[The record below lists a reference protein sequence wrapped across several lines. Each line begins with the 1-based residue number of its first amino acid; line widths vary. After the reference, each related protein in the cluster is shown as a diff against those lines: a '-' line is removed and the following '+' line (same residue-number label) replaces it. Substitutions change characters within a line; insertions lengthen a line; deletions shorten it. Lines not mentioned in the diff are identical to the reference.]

1 VTKASGS
8 SSGSINMG
16 FSAPATALDY
26 LAAGEV
32 LTLTYTV
39 DLNDGDGGITPQT
52 FVVNITGTTE
62 LPILTAF
69 AAPIV
74 ATNEDTTVEIT
85 LADLIAQGNEAD
97 VDGTVISFVIKSVV
111 SGTLKIGPDAASA
124 QAWNATTNATVD
136 TDKKAYWTPV
146 ANANGAL
153 NAFTA
158 VAKDN
163 DGAESVTAITAIVTV
178 AAINDTPTITTT
190 NLVTT
195 YTDTMATDTFSNSTG
210 TLIAN
215 DVDVSTTL
223 SYGISDGIVSG
234 STITKVGTYGTLS
247 INSTTGAYT
256 YSPNS
261 NAINALS
268 TTATDAFTLT
278 VSDGSLST
286 TTTYIAT
293 LIGSN
298 EVSQGVNFAWYDYT
312 NNPISSQGVSLRSN
326 TTQST
331 FYVDDAVLSSV
342 TGRSDDVYIEARAS
356 ILIPDVA
363 GSSSFTLNL
372 RTYSDDGVQV
382 WINGQSVISNRTD
395 HGPTYNYG
403 TINVTDNSLVPI
415 VVQWWENGGG
425 ALLDLEWSPLSGGSS
440 YVRIPNTAL
449 YAVGTATPLIL
460 DLNHDSVR
468 TLGTDAGL
476 QYDLTGS
483 GLRASVGWSAPEDGF
498 LVRDIN
504 HDGSINDGTEMFG
517 EATVLANGERAQ
529 DGFEALSDLDTNQD
543 GMINSQDQAF
553 NSLAIWRDVNT
564 DGITDAG
571 ELLTLAQHDI
581 ASLNLSYTESDRV
594 DNGNQLRLVSNY
606 TTTDGT
612 SYEMVDV
619 WLTTNYQTNMSETP
633 AVPAVLEKLTDTAG
647 QDHFEVSQLVF
658 HEQYSQRAMESALDY
673 YLDVQD
679 ASELSQAI
687 FEIHGGDSTK
697 PSEVHLAGLLQ
708 NYANDETDQD
718 QLNFTGFSDSA
729 TIETRNIMTS
739 SNKEFAYTYVSDQQ
753 IDKNVYTGLLIDLGL
768 NTTPNH
774 DEILHLEIKKN

>member
-1 VTKASGS
+1 
-8 SSGSINMG
+8 MG

-39 DLNDGDGGITPQT
+39 GLNDGDGGTTSQT
-52 FVVNITGTTE
+52 FVVTITGTTE

-69 AAPIV
+69 AEPIV
-74 ATNEDTTVEIT
+74 ATNEDTAVEIT
-85 LADLIAQGNEAD
+85 LADLLAQGNEAD
-97 VDGTVISFVIKSVV
+97 VDGAVTGFVIKSVTSGSLRIGADAV
-111 SGTLKIGPDAASA
+111 SP

-136 TDKKAYWTPV
+136 TDKKAYWTP
-146 ANANGAL
+146 ATNANGTL

-163 DGAESVTAITAIVTV
+163 NGAESVTAITATVTV
-178 AAINDTPTITTT
+178 AAVNDAPVFTTT
-190 NLVTT
+190 NLSTT
-195 YTDTMATDTFSNSTG
+195 YTDTSATDTFSNSTG
-210 TLIAN
+210 TFSAT
-215 DVDVSTTL
+215 DVDASTTL
-223 SYGISDGIVSG
+223 SYGISGGTVNG
-234 STITKVGTYGTLS
+234 SSITQVGTYGSLS
-247 INSTTGAYT
+247 ISSATGAYT
-256 YSPNS
+256 YTPNNS
-261 NAINALS
+261 AINALS
-268 TTATDAFTLT
+268 TTATETYT
-278 VSDGSLST
+278 ISVSDGSLST
-286 TTTYIAT
+286 TTNYRVILNGVAEIVGAATIYGSLDYSDQIYAGPLGRLGWSSNYIDEYRIAYT
-293 LIGSN
+293 GS
-298 EVSQGVNFAWYDYT
+298 G
-312 NNPISSQGVSLRSN
+312 
-326 TTQST
+326 
-331 FYVDDAVLSSV
+331 SV
-342 TGRSDDVYIEARAS
+342 VIDTR
-356 ILIPDVA
+356 
-363 GSSSFTLNL
+363 GSSWDTTLHVMRKNTAGLINL
-372 RTYSDDGVQV
+372 VTSNDDFYGVQSYV
-382 WINGQSVISNRTD
+382 SFAQDSGY
-395 HGPTYNYG
+395 TYHVFLGRY
-403 TINVTDNSLVPI
+403 
-415 VVQWWENGGG
+415 GGG
-425 ALLDLEWSPLSGGSS
+425 AGGSYVINATNALLSFSGG
-440 YVRIPNTAL
+440 N
-449 YAVGTATPLIL
+449 GTTPLIL

-468 TLGTDAGL
+468 TLGTEAGV
-476 QYDLTGS
+476 QYDITGS
-483 GLRASVGWSAPEDGF
+483 GLQTSVGWSAPEDGF

-504 HDGSINDGTEMFG
+504 IDGLINDGTEMFG

-529 DGFEALSDLDTNQD
+529 DGFEALTDLDTNQD
-543 GMINSQDQAF
+543 GLIDSQDQAF
-553 NSLAIWRDVNT
+553 NSLAIWRDANT
-564 DGITDAG
+564 DGVTNAG

-581 ASLNLSYTESDRV
+581 ASLNLSYSESDRM

-633 AVPAVLEKLTDTAG
+633 AAPAVLEKLTDTEG
-647 QDHFEVSQLVF
+647 QDDFEVSQLVF

-673 YLDVQD
+673 YLDQQD

-697 PSEVHLAGLLQ
+697 PSEVRLAGLLQ

>member
-1 VTKASGS
+1 
-8 SSGSINMG
+8 MG

-39 DLNDGDGGITPQT
+39 NLNDGDGGMTPQT

-69 AAPIV
+69 TAAIDI
-74 ATNEDTTVEIT
+74 TNEDSAVEIT

-97 VDGTVISFVIKSVV
+97 VDGTVTSFVIKSVV

-136 TDKKAYWTPV
+136 TDKKAYWTPA
-146 ANANGAL
+146 ANTNGAL

-163 DGAESVTAITAIVTV
+163 DGAESVTAITATVTV

-223 SYGISDGIVSG
+223 SYGISDGTVSG

-256 YSPNS
+256 YTPNN

-372 RTYSDDGVQV
+372 RTNSDDGVQV
-382 WINGQSVISNRTD
+382 WINGQPVISNRTD
-395 HGPTYNYG
+395 HGPTHNYG

-483 GLRASVGWSAPEDGF
+483 GLRASVGWSSAEDGF

-543 GMINSQDQAF
+543 GIINSQDQAF
-553 NSLAIWRDVNT
+553 NSLAIWRDANT
-564 DGITDAG
+564 DGVTNAG

-581 ASLNLSYTESDRV
+581 ASLNLGYTESDRV

-619 WLTTNYQTNMSETP
+619 WLTTNYQTNTPETLS
-633 AVPAVLEKLTDTAG
+633 AVPAVLEKLTDTEG
-647 QDHFEVSQLVF
+647 QDDFEVSQLVF

-673 YLDVQD
+673 YLDQQD

-697 PSEVHLAGLLQ
+697 PSEVRLAGLLQ